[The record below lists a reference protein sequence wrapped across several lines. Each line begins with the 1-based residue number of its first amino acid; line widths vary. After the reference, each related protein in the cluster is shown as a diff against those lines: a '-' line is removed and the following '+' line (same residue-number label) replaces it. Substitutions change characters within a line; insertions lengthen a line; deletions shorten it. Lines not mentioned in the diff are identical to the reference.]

1 MHMLRDDGRI
11 SCRYRTSFKLLIVYT
26 AALAL
31 FVPDYDDALAFYV
44 GTLGFDLVEDTVLSP
59 EKRWVLVA
67 PPGARECRILL
78 AKAAS
83 DMQTRAIGNQTGGRV
98 FLFLSTDD
106 FDRDHERMLR
116 AGVQFLEPPRT
127 ETHGKVAQF
136 RDPYGS
142 KWDLVEYRR

>member
-1 MHMLRDDGRI
+1 MAQHI
-11 SCRYRTSFKLLIVYT
+11 

-31 FVPDYDDALAFYV
+31 VVPDYDDALAFYV

-67 PPGARECRILL
+67 PPGAGECRILL

-83 DMQTRAIGNQTGGRV
+83 AEQVQAIGNQTGGRV
-98 FLFLSTDD
+98 FLFLSTED
-106 FDRDHERMLR
+106 FDRDHSRMLG

-127 ETHGKVAQF
+127 ETYGKVAQF
-136 RDPYGS
+136 RDPYGN